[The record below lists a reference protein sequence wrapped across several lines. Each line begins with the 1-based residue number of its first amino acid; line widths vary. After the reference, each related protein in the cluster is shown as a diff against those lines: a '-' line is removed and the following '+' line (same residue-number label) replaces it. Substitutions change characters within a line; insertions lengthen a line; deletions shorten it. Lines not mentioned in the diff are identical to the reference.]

1 LIAVPHRTD
10 TSQDD
15 FRDRAARTKRLR
27 SRTALITAADATFS
41 ARGWTNTR
49 IEDVAALAGVSTA
62 TAYNHFP
69 TKHAL
74 LAAVYA
80 PYLHTLVAQ
89 AKHAITDR
97 RPVVAALVDQ
107 VHALARLSW
116 HHRELTAAFS
126 AAILDYTVRVGRA
139 PDPDDRTDPR
149 NLTPLIDT
157 LSPSARGRD
166 RSVTTTSGVAWSS
179 CSMAVCPSGQ
189 HATTSMS
196 CSACRV
202 AASASRIR
210 SWSSTTITRITP
222 PPGEPARRQVER
234 SEPAP
239 RSSPDAPVLSEPAPG

>member
-1 LIAVPHRTD
+1 VPRRTD
-10 TSQDD
+10 TSRDD

-27 SRTALITAADATFS
+27 SRTALITAADAAFS

-69 TKHAL
+69 SKHAL

-97 RPVVAALVDQ
+97 RPIVAALSDQ

-149 NLTPLIDT
+149 NLTPLIQT
-157 LSPSARGRD
+157 LSPLIEHGQVQGQLQPFPPAAEISDMLTNLLLLRSINRRDEPPYTTAVLLLTILFGTLRGE
-166 RSVTTTSGVAWSS
+166 
-179 CSMAVCPSGQ
+179 Q
-189 HATTSMS
+189 N
-196 CSACRV
+196 
-202 AASASRIR
+202 
-210 SWSSTTITRITP
+210 
-222 PPGEPARRQVER
+222 
-234 SEPAP
+234 
-239 RSSPDAPVLSEPAPG
+239 DAQGRTQR